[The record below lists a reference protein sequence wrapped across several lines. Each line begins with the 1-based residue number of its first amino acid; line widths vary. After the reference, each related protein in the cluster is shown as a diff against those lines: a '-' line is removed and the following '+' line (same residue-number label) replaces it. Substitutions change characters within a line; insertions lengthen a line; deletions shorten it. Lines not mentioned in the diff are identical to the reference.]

1 MYRLSLAS
9 LLSLVLPV
17 VAGHESSSAIDPSQW
32 LNARAKADTLIS
44 KMTPKEKSL
53 MVTGTFDGTCIE
65 YIAPIKRLG
74 FGGLCIQ
81 DGPIGLRLGDLVSVF
96 PSGVTTAATWDRQL
110 MALRGEAMAKEFK
123 AKGAH
128 VILG

>member
-1 MYRLSLAS
+1 M
-9 LLSLVLPV
+9 
-17 VAGHESSSAIDPSQW
+17 
-32 LNARAKADTLIS
+32 TLE
-44 KMTPKEKSL
+44 EKSSI
-53 MVTGTFDGTCIE
+53 VTGTFDGTCIE
-65 YIAPIKRLG
+65 HIAPIKRLG

-110 MALRGEAMAKEFK
+110 MALRGEAMAEEFK

-128 VILG
+128 VILGSDLPLLLVLESLTID